1 MHEIIEHENPV
12 MSVLPNYLKYSQ
24 THEWVY
30 IDENGLAVVGITD
43 FAQESLGEMM
53 SITPPE
59 LGTDIS
65 AEEEAMS
72 IESVKS
78 ATEIYSPVSGEIVE
92 FNEALEDEPE
102 LINEE
107 PYDAGW
113 LMKIAIHDAT
123 ELEDLMS
130 DEEYQALIDES

>member
-1 MHEIIEHENPV
+1 
-12 MSVLPNYLKYSQ
+12 MSVLPNHLKYTQ

-30 IDENGLAVVGITD
+30 IDEDGQAIIGITD

-59 LGTDIS
+59 LGTDVS
-65 AEEEAMS
+65 AEEEVMS

-78 ATEIYSPVSGEIVE
+78 ATEIYAPVSGEVVA

-102 LINEE
+102 LINNE
-107 PYDAGW
+107 PYDDGW
-113 LMKIAIHDAT
+113 LLKIAVHDAT
-123 ELEDLMS
+123 ELDDLMS
-130 DEEYQALIDES
+130 DEEYQELIDQS